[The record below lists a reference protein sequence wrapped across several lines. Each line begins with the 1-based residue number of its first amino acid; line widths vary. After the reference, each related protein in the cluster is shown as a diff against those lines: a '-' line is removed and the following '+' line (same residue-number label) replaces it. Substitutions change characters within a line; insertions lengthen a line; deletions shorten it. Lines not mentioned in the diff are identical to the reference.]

1 MFTAPDF
8 GRYSAAGVY
17 PLPRATAPLPQPAT
31 VSAPSTN
38 SVFTL
43 LTTESFTSS
52 NTRAQSERLR
62 SASAPPFAKGGGK
75 CFAILDQPQPPEL
88 SERGRGA
95 SFRLDDRDW
104 WRLAFSSTMTCDNC
118 GREYP
123 EPEPRLYS

>member
-8 GRYSAAGVY
+8 GRYSAADVY
-17 PLPRATAPLPQPAT
+17 PLPRATAPLPQLAT

-75 CFAILDQPQPPEL
+75 RL
-88 SERGRGA
+88 SQK
-95 SFRLDDRDW
+95 W
-104 WRLAFSSTMTCDNC
+104 PRLAPHPPLRGTFSARGEKDLENPLPLA
-118 GREYP
+118 GEGGAKR
-123 EPEPRLYS
+123 

>member
-8 GRYSAAGVY
+8 GRYSAADVY
-17 PLPRATAPLPQPAT
+17 PLPRATAPLPQLAT

-75 CFAILDQPQPPEL
+75 EAV
-88 SERGRGA
+88 SEVVKACPSSAAPRHLLPARGEKDLENPLPLAGEVGA
-95 SFRLDDRDW
+95 KRRVRAGLEF
-104 WRLAFSSTMTCDNC
+104 
-118 GREYP
+118 
-123 EPEPRLYS
+123 

>member
-8 GRYSAAGVY
+8 GRYSAADVY
-17 PLPRATAPLPQPAT
+17 PLPRATAPLPQLAT

-62 SASAPPFAKGGGK
+62 SASAPPFAKGSGK
-75 CFAILDQPQPPEL
+75 RL
-88 SERGRGA
+88 SQK
-95 SFRLDDRDW
+95 W
-104 WRLAFSSTMTCDNC
+104 PRLAPHPPLRGTFSPHAG
-118 GREYP
+118 GRISRTPSPLREGVA
-123 EPEPRLYS
+123 RSAG